1 MFDVKYLQKHKF
13 NAFVPSSVKSTPAG
27 SARGPVLA
35 DDVIVN
41 VR

>member
-13 NAFVPSSVKSTPAG
+13 NAFVPSSDKSPAG